1 MTLSFIPKL
10 AALVAALL
18 IFGDYMLVTLS
29 DMFIKV
35 FDMIPQVFTR

>member
-1 MTLSFIPKL
+1 
-10 AALVAALL
+10 L